1 MIRELRIKFIGIMMS
16 MVTLILLAVF
26 ITMLFTTQS
35 NFEKAGYE
43 ALQSSL
49 RFQSIQG
56 VPGEPS
62 QEGGRP
68 SPISKVPT
76 LLVKVNSDQ
85 EIQILS
91 QHLRSLDEAE
101 IEDIASLTLSKGM
114 DFGKLEEYNLRYMVR
129 SDKNEIWIA
138 FTDSSMESI
147 ILRRFIWN
155 SFLVGFGAL
164 MPFFFLSLFLSRWAI
179 RPVERAWNQ
188 QKRFVADA
196 SHELKTPLTVIMANA
211 ELLSDQMSLE
221 NKLNQQRLENIREE
235 SHRMKT
241 LIDQLLLLAKSDNS
255 SPSCPASVVSLS
267 EIVNSSILLYESSF
281 FEQGL
286 HFDSQIEEGLQVVG
300 NPDQLRQLCDVLLDN
315 AIKYTRPFGEIRV
328 KLFLSSKKNV
338 HLVVFNESTPISEK
352 EHENIFQRFYR
363 LDQSRSHQGG
373 FGLGLSIAAT
383 IAKEHGGKIWL
394 ETPAKIGNEFHVS
407 LPKHIDA

>member
-1 MIRELRIKFIGIMMS
+1 MMS

-255 SPSCPASVVSLS
+255 SSCPASVVSLS

-300 NPDQLRQLCDVLLDN
+300 NPDQLRQLCDILLDN
-315 AIKYTRPFGEIRV
+315 AIKYTKPFGEIQVR
-328 KLFLSSKKNV
+328 LSLSSKKNV

-352 EHENIFQRFYR
+352 EYENIFQRFYR

-383 IAKEHGGKIWL
+383 IAKEHGGEIWL
-394 ETPAKIGNEFHVS
+394 ETPAKTGNEFHVS

>member
-1 MIRELRIKFIGIMMS
+1 MMS

-255 SPSCPASVVSLS
+255 SSCPASVVSLS

-300 NPDQLRQLCDVLLDN
+300 NPDQLRQLCDILLDN
-315 AIKYTRPFGEIRV
+315 AIKYTKPFGEIQVR
-328 KLFLSSKKNV
+328 LSLSPKKNV

-352 EHENIFQRFYR
+352 EYENIFQRFYR

-394 ETPAKIGNEFHVS
+394 ETPAKTGNEFHVS

>member
-1 MIRELRIKFIGIMMS
+1 MIRKLRIKFIGIMMS

-255 SPSCPASVVSLS
+255 SSCPASVVSLS

-300 NPDQLRQLCDVLLDN
+300 NPDQLRQLCDILLDN
-315 AIKYTRPFGEIRV
+315 AIKYTKPFGEIQVR
-328 KLFLSSKKNV
+328 LSLSSKKNV

-352 EHENIFQRFYR
+352 EYENIFQRFYR

-383 IAKEHGGKIWL
+383 IAKEHGGEIWL
-394 ETPAKIGNEFHVS
+394 ETPAKTGNEFHVS

>member
-1 MIRELRIKFIGIMMS
+1 MIRKLRIKFIGIMMS

-114 DFGKLEEYNLRYMVR
+114 DFGKLDEYNLRYMVR

-255 SPSCPASVVSLS
+255 SSCPASVVSLS

-300 NPDQLRQLCDVLLDN
+300 NPDQLRQLCDILLDN
-315 AIKYTRPFGEIRV
+315 AIKYTKPFGEIQVR
-328 KLFLSSKKNV
+328 LSLSSKKNV

-352 EHENIFQRFYR
+352 EYENIFQRFYR

-383 IAKEHGGKIWL
+383 IAKEHGGEIWL
-394 ETPAKIGNEFHVS
+394 ETPAKTGNEFHVS